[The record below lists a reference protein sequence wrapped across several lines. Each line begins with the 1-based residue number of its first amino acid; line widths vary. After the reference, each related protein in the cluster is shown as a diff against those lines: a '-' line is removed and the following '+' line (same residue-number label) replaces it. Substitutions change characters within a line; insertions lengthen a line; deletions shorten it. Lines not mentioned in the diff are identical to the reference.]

1 VFVCALWRYAEA
13 KFVTSLRVPYLV
25 LLVLLVL
32 QGLPANLANQ
42 FAGMQMASGM
52 PNQQLMGAGALQ
64 AQQQA
69 QMYDPLTMDV
79 GKLNAMFMQRQQPQ
93 LAGGFMRPVG

>member
-1 VFVCALWRYAEA
+1 MFVCALWKYAEA
-13 KFVTSLRVPYLV
+13 KFVTSLRVPY
-25 LLVLLVL
+25 LVLLVL